1 MAVAEPAQESPS
13 RPPSLALPPPLLPL
27 RAGLWVSSRALRSLG
42 SARYVLADALG
53 LAVALASPAGRRRCA
68 DNHRRLAPDID
79 AGEARRRARRSY
91 REFMRTS
98 FDFVWEYAMSP
109 QTLTPRHFT
118 VDGLEHVNAARD
130 EHGGGIFAL
139 AHYGSWDV
147 AAALALACDIP
158 LVTVMRAIG
167 TDLVTRIALWARRQ
181 QDMEVLITG
190 NAARGLVQAVR
201 RGRFAAI
208 LCDLPERGATVEVSF
223 CGGAMRFSTAPAW
236 LARTTG
242 VPIMPVDCFRERGR
256 YHMVVHGSLHA
267 GKGDSDAEV
276 MQRVAAVLEEAIRR
290 DPGQWYP
297 FGRVFVDS
305 PAQAS

>member
-1 MAVAEPAQESPS
+1 VAVAEQLPKPRRPAAQ
-13 RPPSLALPPPLLPL
+13 RLQPPALPL
-27 RAGLWVSSRALRSLG
+27 RAGLWLASRSLRVLG
-42 SARYVLADALG
+42 RVRYVFADALG
-53 LAVALASPAGRRRCA
+53 LCIWAVSPSGRRRCA
-68 DNHRRLAPDID
+68 ANHRRLAHEID
-79 AGEARRRARRSY
+79 VREARRRARRSY

-109 QTLTPRHFT
+109 QTLTPKHFS
-118 VDGLEHVNAARD
+118 VDGLDHVSAAHD
-130 EHGGGIFAL
+130 ENGGGIFAL

-147 AAALALACDIP
+147 AAALALACDVP

-167 TDLVTRIALWARRQ
+167 TDLVTRIAVWARRQ

-190 NAARGLVQAVR
+190 NAARGLVDAVR

-208 LCDLPERGATVEVSF
+208 LCDLPERGATVVVDF
-223 CGGAMRFSTAPAW
+223 CGGPVRFSAAPAW

-256 YHMVVHGSLHA
+256 YRMVVHPPIRA
-267 GKGDSDAEV
+267 AEGDTDAEV
-276 MQRVAAVLEEAIRR
+276 MQRVGSVLEDGIRR

-297 FGRVFVDS
+297 FGAVYLD
-305 PAQAS
+305 AA